1 MFLLG
6 ITPGRGFEPEAW
18 RRALASG
25 VDGLM
30 VREKAL
36 EARPL
41 LEAVR
46 FCRREAPA
54 VELWVAGRLDVAL
67 AAGCGLHAPEGHP
80 DLPSGL
86 VRLSRPLHALD
97 QAPARAGAD
106 QLLLSPVF
114 PTPGKGPALGAE
126 GLHAWL
132 EALPPTAARLLALG
146 GIGPANAPPLRHPRL
161 AGVALIRALW
171 EADDPARMVGEL
183 RAAWA

>member
-1 MFLLG
+1 MFILG
-6 ITPGRGFEPEAW
+6 ITPGHGFEPEAW
-18 RRALASG
+18 GRVLASG
-25 VDGLM
+25 VDGLL

-46 FCRREAPA
+46 FCQREAPA
-54 VELWVAGRLDVAL
+54 VELWVAGRLDIAL

-86 VRLSRPLHALD
+86 GRLSRPLHALA
-97 QAPARAGAD
+97 QAPARVGAD

-114 PTPGKGPALGAE
+114 ATPGKGPALGVD

-132 EALPPTAARLLALG
+132 EALPPTKARLLALG
-146 GIGPANAPPLRHPRL
+146 GVEPGNAGALQHPRL

-171 EADDPARMVGEL
+171 VSADPAGVVRGL

>member
-1 MFLLG
+1 MFILG

-18 RRALASG
+18 RRVLAGG
-25 VDGLM
+25 VDGLL

-36 EARPL
+36 EARSL
-41 LEAVR
+41 LEALR
-46 FCRREAPA
+46 FCQREAPA

-67 AAGCGLHAPEGHP
+67 AVGCGLHAPEGHP

-86 VRLSRPLHALD
+86 APLSRPLHALE
-97 QAPARAGAD
+97 QASARAGAD

-114 PTPGKGPALGAE
+114 ATPGKGPALGVE

-132 EALPPTAARLLALG
+132 EILPPTDARLLALG
-146 GIGPANAPPLRHPRL
+146 GIGPANVAPLRHPRL
-161 AGVALIRALW
+161 GGVALIRALW
-171 EADDPARMVGEL
+171 EAADPARVVSEL

>member
-1 MFLLG
+1 MFILG
-6 ITPGRGFEPEAW
+6 ITPGRGFESGAC
-18 RRALASG
+18 RRVLVSG
-25 VDGLM
+25 VDGLL
-30 VREKAL
+30 VREKNL

-46 FCRREAPA
+46 FCQREAPG

-80 DLPSGL
+80 EPPSGL

-114 PTPGKGPALGAE
+114 PTPGKGPALGAA

-132 EALPPTAARLLALG
+132 EALPPTRARLLALG
-146 GIGPANAPPLRHPRL
+146 GIEPDNAGVLRHPRL

-171 EADDPARMVGEL
+171 EAADPARVVGDL
-183 RAAWA
+183 RTAWA